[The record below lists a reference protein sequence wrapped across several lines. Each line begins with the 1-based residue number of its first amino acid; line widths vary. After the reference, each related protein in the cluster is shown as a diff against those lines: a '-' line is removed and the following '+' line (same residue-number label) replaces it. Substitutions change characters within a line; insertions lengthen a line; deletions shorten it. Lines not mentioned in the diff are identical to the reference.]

1 MIAKAKVV
9 VLPLLVLAIGLVYG
23 STFFDDEEVVLVPS
37 AVTTPEVSLPA
48 LPLRDEPI
56 SASVPAEGVGQD
68 LTDRSETGAALA
80 AVRFLE
86 LTEDVVGMSPS
97 DGADLQRS
105 ISTSEAGPV
114 LAAGTAETLRVL
126 QVEVPDGIA
135 VHVAPIAVSA
145 AEQFDQWVVS
155 IWYIEVLVY
164 GDQLAIEQWRTATY
178 TLVWEE
184 TEWRMSGLESVDG
197 PVPVRQ
203 AGTTATPIGQLIDR
217 VADLDD
223 EVLVR

>member
-1 MIAKAKVV
+1 MP
-9 VLPLLVLAIGLVYG
+9 VL
-23 STFFDDEEVVLVPS
+23 
-37 AVTTPEVSLPA
+37 
-48 LPLRDEPI
+48 DEPV
-56 SASVPAEGVGQD
+56 SAFVPAEGAVQD
-68 LTDRSETGAALA
+68 LADRSESGAVLA
-80 AVRFLE
+80 AIRFLE

-97 DGADLQRS
+97 DGAELQRS

-114 LAAGTAETLRVL
+114 LAASTAETLRVL
-126 QVEVPDGIA
+126 QVELPDGIA

-145 AEQFDQWVVS
+145 EEQLDQWVVS
-155 IWYIEVLVY
+155 IWYIEVIVY

-178 TLVWEE
+178 TLVREE

-197 PVPVRQ
+197 PVPVRP